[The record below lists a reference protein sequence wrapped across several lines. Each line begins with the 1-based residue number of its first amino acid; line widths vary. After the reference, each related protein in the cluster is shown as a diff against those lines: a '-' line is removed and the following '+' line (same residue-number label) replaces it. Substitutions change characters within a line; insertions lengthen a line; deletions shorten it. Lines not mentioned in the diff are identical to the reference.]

1 MGFYPVVVY
10 FYSTRR
16 ISIGVDLEL
25 DFNLLKLD
33 FSGLFLE
40 SVSINLE
47 KKNAEHRF
55 DTLRFYIW

>member
-1 MGFYPVVVY
+1 MGFHFAFIYLY
-10 FYSTRR
+10 KARR

-55 DTLRFYIW
+55 DILRFYI